1 MVSLASFQSSSLQ
14 HDFLGGEIMVPFQ
27 VKYTLDI
34 NVVEKLDGCGRAYC
48 DILQD
53 NSSQIHKEHVLILV
67 NNFRLAPSMST

>member
-48 DILQD
+48 DILLFF
-53 NSSQIHKEHVLILV
+53 HKTILHKYIK
-67 NNFRLAPSMST
+67 NTF